1 LLKKEGD
8 EKNTAD
14 ASITSQ
20 SINKP
25 EVTQPTYTVEAVRTR
40 EHLRGTIP
48 EWKRFLATRPHG
60 ASFFNDPEYIDRILQ
75 KAEDAIPNILIVRK
89 DGCIQCV
96 GPLTVFTRR
105 LKLSLSVYTL
115 ASFPVRMLRVFGD
128 NFVYAPETD
137 IGECLSLIFGA
148 LRNQSL
154 PFDLMFIEAVN
165 TSTPFWEYCKSAR
178 LSDLGF
184 RYITPLVKMERIHLL
199 LLTGTYEQYLASLN
213 RETRRNFR
221 RQHRSLFQD
230 LSGAKFLKITQPE
243 EVEMF
248 LDQLDKVFRQTWQ
261 ARTFGYKQRNSGEQ
275 CARLEW
281 MAKQGWL
288 RSYLLVCD
296 HSPLAYHL
304 GYQYGNTYY
313 AQEAGFASPYGK
325 YGPGKVLDYLLLED
339 LFKVSKP
346 EVMDLGIGDLPYKR
360 SLGNRSYAACPIY
373 ILRSSW
379 YLLLLRVQRLINLG
393 YEGIHGALVA
403 MHLDRL
409 VRRLVKHK
417 S

>member
-8 EKNTAD
+8 EKNTTD

-25 EVTQPTYTVEAVRTR
+25 EVTQANYTVEAVRTR
-40 EHLRGTIP
+40 EHLRDTIP

-60 ASFFNDPEYIDRILQ
+60 ASFFNDPEYIDRVLQ
-75 KAEDAIPNILIVRK
+75 GADGAVPNVLIVRK
-89 DGCIQCV
+89 DGFIQCV

-115 ASFPVRMLRVFGD
+115 ASFPVRMLRLFGE
-128 NFVYAPETD
+128 NFVYAPETN
-137 IGECLSLIFGA
+137 IGECLSLIFRT
-148 LRNQSL
+148 LRNQSF
-154 PFDLMFIEAVN
+154 PFDLMFMEAVN
-165 TSTPFWEYCKSAR
+165 TSTPFWEYCRSAR
-178 LSDLGF
+178 LADLGF

-199 LLTGTYEQYLASLN
+199 FLTGTYEQYLASLTKV
-213 RETRRNFR
+213 TRKNFR
-221 RQHRSLFQD
+221 RQYRSLFQE
-230 LSGAKFLKITQPE
+230 LSGARLLKITQAE
-243 EVEMF
+243 EVEAF

-275 CARLEW
+275 CAMLEW
-281 MAKQGWL
+281 MGKQGWL

-296 HSPLAYHL
+296 QGPLAYNL

-313 AQEAGFASPYGK
+313 AQEAGYAGPYAK

-339 LFKVSKP
+339 LFKVNKP

-360 SLGNRSYAACPIY
+360 SIGNRSYAACPIY
-373 ILRSSW
+373 VLRPSL

-393 YEGIHGALVA
+393 YEGVRGALEA
-403 MHLDRL
+403 IHLDRL
-409 VRRLVKHK
+409 IRRLIKHK